1 MRFMDISDQ
10 LFERLL
16 GDWERLLAGSF
27 SIVQARRET
36 NPVCEAELA
45 DLLDRIRRWFLIDDS
60 LRQIGLE
67 PIEANHDDFITTDV
81 YEDSDTWG
89 AEALLGHT

>member
-10 LFERLL
+10 LFEYLL
-16 GDWERLLAGSF
+16 GNWQCLLTRSASSF
-27 SIVQARRET
+27 RT
-36 NPVCEAELA
+36 YGTDPVCEAELN
-45 DLLDRIRRWFLIDDS
+45 DLRERLRRWFLIDDT

-67 PIEANHDDFITTDV
+67 PVDAFHDEFPNEDL